1 MITFFY
7 ILYILDFN
15 NKNNSKKSEIKMNII
30 VHNRRDLEFNLA
42 DMDILIKDYI
52 QESGTIKYL
61 IEVRMCA

>member
-1 MITFFY
+1 
-7 ILYILDFN
+7 
-15 NKNNSKKSEIKMNII
+15 MNII